1 MSTYPRD
8 EFDAVP
14 ESPRRQGVHRTRS
27 TEPRRGLGWIMAA
40 GIAALMIGAAA
51 FFLMPRLADTSS
63 AGIAAPSSAASSAAP
78 TPSATEASTS
88 PSPSAAETSPAGASP
103 SPSAAGASPT
113 PTTTAAS
120 NSGGVNRSLEVGVYN
135 STGTAGLASRIGDRA
150 RAAGW
155 AVTGVGNW
163 SGGPVNTSIV
173 FYRDASAAASA
184 RALAADLGIGT
195 VLEAPGLGIPLAA
208 VIGPGYAG

>member
-51 FFLMPRLADTSS
+51 FFLMPRLAGTSAS
-63 AGIAAPSSAASSAAP
+63 AGAPAPSSAPSVAS
-78 TPSATEASTS
+78 TPSATEAGPT
-88 PSPSAAETSPAGASP
+88 PSATPTQASP
-103 SPSAAGASPT
+103 SPSQAAPTASATSTAGALPST
-113 PTTTAAS
+113 
-120 NSGGVNRSLEVGVYN
+120 GVNRALEVGVFN
-135 STGTAGLASRIGDRA
+135 STGTAGLAARVGDQA

-155 AVTGVGNW
+155 AVSSVGNW

-173 FYRDASAAASA
+173 FYRSAAEAASA
-184 RALAADLGIGT
+184 QALAADLGIPT

-208 VIGPGYAG
+208 VVGPGYAG